1 MARTNKITLTV
12 NGEEHKVEVQP
23 WWSLAYVLRD
33 KLGLT
38 GTRTMCNEG
47 DCGACTVI
55 MDGKPL
61 LSCLKLATQAD
72 GKSIATIEGLANP
85 ATGELHPLQKTFI
98 ERAGMQCGVCTSG
111 IILTA
116 KVLLDQNPS
125 PTEDEVRQALS
136 GNLCR
141 CGNYKRI
148 TECVLAAADLMRGG
162 KQ

>member
-1 MARTNKITLTV
+1 MARTNTITLTV
-12 NGEEHKVEVQP
+12 NGDEQKVEVQP

-38 GTRTMCNEG
+38 GTKTMCNEG

-55 MDGKPL
+55 MDGKPI

-72 GKSIATIEGLANP
+72 GKNITTIEGLANP
-85 ATGELHPLQKTFI
+85 ATGELHPLQQTFV

-111 IILTA
+111 VILTA
-116 KVLLDQNPS
+116 KALLDRNPR
-125 PTEDEVRQALS
+125 PTEDDVRQALS
-136 GNLCR
+136 GNICR

-148 TECVLAAADLMRGG
+148 TECVLAAADKMRGG
-162 KQ
+162 K